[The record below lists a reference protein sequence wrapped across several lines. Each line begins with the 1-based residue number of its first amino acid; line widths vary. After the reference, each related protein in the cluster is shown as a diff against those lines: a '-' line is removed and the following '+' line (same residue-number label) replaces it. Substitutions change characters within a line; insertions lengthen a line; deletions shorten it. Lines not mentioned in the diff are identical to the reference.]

1 MTMGAWFFLVPPV
14 KTKCNMAKYHGQY
27 SMDRCMYVCVSFIGE
42 VIDGWGHSLDW
53 RTGHF
58 KGNHIFS
65 INYVNYIVLKGKNQE
80 PLNLRHNVRISSILI
95 IHSVMSVFLGR
106 DSRHTSWKPQDLC
119 SCCRQ

>member
-1 MTMGAWFFLVPPV
+1 
-14 KTKCNMAKYHGQY
+14 
-27 SMDRCMYVCVSFIGE
+27 MYVCVCFIGE

-80 PLNLRHNVRISSILI
+80 PLNFGKS
-95 IHSVMSVFLGR
+95 
-106 DSRHTSWKPQDLC
+106 QDLIN
-119 SCCRQ
+119 SHHS